1 MIPVSGAI
9 ASRALLPVQI
19 FLIAPSALIAVP
31 IVTPI
36 CNPRFSL
43 LCLPQHADW
52 RLVQIFLIVS
62 LNVVGCIT
70 MPMFDHTQK
79 NWPGYFAYLLVMGG
93 LLAQLPPTHLL
104 LQWLASAPIML

>member
-1 MIPVSGAI
+1 MSQP
-9 ASRALLPVQI
+9 LD
-19 FLIAPSALIAVP
+19 
-31 IVTPI
+31 
-36 CNPRFSL
+36 SL
-43 LCLPQHADW
+43 LRLPHTYTHTHTQHSDW

-79 NWPGYFAYLLVMGG
+79 NWPGYFAYLLVIGG

-104 LQWLASAPIML
+104 LQWLVCAPVMM